1 MSSANIRR
9 IASAAAGYPVCMA
22 RSSTAPSDERFVVGG
37 LFAMLAMLGSVAILV
52 AIILLVL
59 GDGTYA
65 AAAAVLLGLL
75 VVLAATDSTLA
86 RHQARRG
93 TDENGV
99 DGPFPVIAVDLRD
112 PMSESEHEIEETGHV
127 LVASGARAESGPAAR
142 SV

>member
-37 LFAMLAMLGSVAILV
+37 LFAMLGSVAILV